1 MIGCA
6 RGTPSSRRPVQVR
19 ANPRAPDSGL
29 ARALSTA
36 GIGTCE
42 IDRALFTSVLES
54 LANNALEAMPR
65 GGSLQI
71 DVELAD
77 RPGFLSCRVS
87 DTGPGIPPELRD
99 QIFDPF
105 FTTKGGGTGL
115 GLPIARAVVRQ
126 HGGDLLASDRPGGGT
141 VLVATVPISQ
151 TERIS
156 GP

>member
-1 MIGCA
+1 MQLEDLAQRCA
-6 RGTPSSRRPVQVR
+6 ESDIRVD
-19 ANPRAPDSGL
+19 AKIEAGL
-29 ARALSTA
+29 P
-36 GIGTCE
+36 E
-42 IDRALFTSVLES
+42 IQLDRALFTSVLES

-71 DVELAD
+71 DVELSD
-77 RPGFLSCRVS
+77 RPGFLSYRVS